1 MNKYDE
7 HLSDSSPCGS
17 RWDGFDRGDLDNPW
31 ADFYLDDNDPVFP
44 VDNGVGEFKCIT

>member
-17 RWDGFDRGDLDNPW
+17 RWDGFDRGDLGNPW
-31 ADFYLDDNDPVFP
+31 ADFYLDDNDPIFP
-44 VDNGVGEFKCIT
+44 VDNGAGE